1 MRCDDLVF
9 KLTPLTIRVRY
20 RTRGRVVEVAASAQL
35 SAVQQGRAS
44 MPPADSTEGCAA
56 HGPISTARKKEY
68 GGDSTSLIYVYS
80 SRQGQE
86 RAPSPP
92 RVVRFLGASHKR
104 RMGAKG
110 ALTEH
115 PPGAG
120 APTGHPPGGYSESLV
135 VHFLFLFFFE
145 GNKVGPRTSSGTCSG
160 LKEKLFAR

>member
-1 MRCDDLVF
+1 M
-9 KLTPLTIRVRY
+9 
-20 RTRGRVVEVAASAQL
+20 VEVAASAQP
-35 SAVQQGRAS
+35 SAVQLGRAS

-56 HGPISTARKKEY
+56 HSPISTARKKEC
-68 GGDSTSLIYVYS
+68 GDGSTSLIYVHS
-80 SRQGQE
+80 SRQGKE

-104 RMGAKG
+104 CMGAKG

-135 VHFLFLFFFE
+135 VHFFLKDTKWVLGPLLVHVVGSRKFCLQVKWKGLVAKQRAGPLFKQTD
-145 GNKVGPRTSSGTCSG
+145 GVQQG
-160 LKEKLFAR
+160 